1 MNKQQMSKFSVINI
15 SYFQMRFKCNVGDVI
30 RSSISCHNAPFTILF
45 CSLLYSYTSSLF
57 FLACSILAVLQYL
70 YLLQD
75 SLLYQPGHPPH
86 ARNHH
91 PLPKSTHEIVNFG
104 QRSALNGI
112 LFKYESGNC
121 PTIIFFHG
129 NAGNA
134 SNRTQMIEFMRT
146 ILKMNVFVFDY
157 SGYGLSR
164 NRPSEA
170 QLYQDGQVSTSCYV
184 QKTSFLLIG

>member
-1 MNKQQMSKFSVINI
+1 MSKFSVINI

-164 NRPSEA
+164 NRASEA
-170 QLYQDGQVSTSCYV
+170 QLYQDGQVSQSCNSLL
-184 QKTSFLLIG
+184 TSF